1 MKNRRLPIV
10 THTVEVVRR
19 LRLERWTVIAV
30 SVSFIASL
38 AMLLVITEFRGL
50 SPRGGGGAWSAGS
63 IAEKDFVVEKDYQ
76 YVDEGATQERRDA
89 QADLVPPVFTL
100 STVAGATILS
110 TFDRFSQLLL
120 RTVRQGSSEE
130 KIFLSLQ
137 VEFPGQISRADLH
150 QVLASPDIAQMLQ
163 QTRNLLDATLARGI
177 TDLLAHRN
185 EAAAAGAVEVRRL
198 IDGRLQSE
206 EVPFEQVVT
215 RDNVVAQVQ
224 GHLPTTTTGDGA
236 RRAMIILVRIFAAEN
251 AFYDPEGTLLHR
263 NRARA
268 EVDLVTE
275 KLSRGQVLVR
285 RGDLITGSAAR
296 KIRALNDYTRT
307 VDINGII
314 GNTLFLGVIF
324 ALSLY
329 LLSMKTPPVPLR
341 RGHILLLLSVGLGYL
356 AISALVV
363 RFVAVP
369 EWMPVAVAIPTST
382 MAMLAAILVST
393 PVGVFFSLGASLAL
407 LPLTGMGVQGFLFA
421 FLSGIAATAVA
432 LDAEKRID
440 LIRAGLL
447 LSLADMLILLIVGLL
462 GNYDSRMIFSLLGW
476 GLMNGFLCGIL
487 TLGFLPIF
495 ELMLNAPTRFK
506 LMELSDLNSPI
517 FKRMLSQAPGT
528 YTHSISVAN
537 LAETACEAI
546 GANALLAR
554 VSAYYHDIGK
564 VDQADYFVENQK
576 AYNRHDEMRPSLS
589 VAVIKSHVRIGIEK
603 ARELNLPQAIID
615 IIAQHH
621 GRGLITFFYHRAV
634 KEGKNPRLSRDDYSY
649 PGARPKTKEA
659 AVLMLADTVE
669 AASRT
674 LKKPTEAR
682 LERFVQDMIMEKFT
696 SGELGDCSLT
706 LRDLELIRK
715 SFVRILEGYFH
726 TRIEYPRLAQPR
738 EHES

>member
-1 MKNRRLPIV
+1 MKNRRPLIV
-10 THTVEVVRR
+10 ARALEVVRR
-19 LRLERWTVIAV
+19 MRLERWTVIAV
-30 SVSFIASL
+30 GVSFVAAL
-38 AMLLVITEFRGL
+38 AMILVTTEFQSFSLRV
-50 SPRGGGGAWSAGS
+50 GGSSWNAGMV
-63 IAEKDFVVEKDYQ
+63 AEKDFVVEKDYQ
-76 YVDEGATQERRDA
+76 YVDENATQDRREA
-89 QADLVPPVFTL
+89 QATLVPPVFTL
-100 STVAGATILS
+100 NTVTGSTILS
-110 TFDRFSQLLL
+110 TFDRFGQILL
-120 RTVRQGSSEE
+120 RTLREGSSTE
-130 KIFLSLQ
+130 KVFLSLQ
-137 VEFPGQISRADLH
+137 VEFPDRISRSDLR
-150 QVLASPDIAQMLQ
+150 QIIALPDVAQTLQ
-163 QTRNLLDATLARGI
+163 ESRDLLDATLARGI
-177 TDLLAHRN
+177 TDLLAHRD
-185 EAAAAGAVEVRRL
+185 EAATAGAIEIRRL
-198 IDGRLQSE
+198 ENGRLQSE
-206 EVPFEQVVT
+206 EIPFEQVVT
-215 RDNVVAQVQ
+215 RDNVVAQIQ
-224 GHLPTTTTGDGA
+224 DHLPTTTAGDGT
-236 RRAMIILVRIFAAEN
+236 RRAMQILVRAFAAEN
-251 AFYDPEGTLLHR
+251 AFYDADSTLMHR

-285 RGDLITGSAAR
+285 RGDLVSEATAR

-307 VDINGII
+307 VDINGIV
-314 GNTLFLGVIF
+314 GATLFLAVIF
-324 ALSLY
+324 GLSLY

-341 RGHILLLLSVGLGYL
+341 RGHILLLLAVGLGYL
-356 AISALVV
+356 AVSALVV

-369 EWMPVAVAIPTST
+369 EWIPASVAIPTGT

-393 PVGVFFSLGASLAL
+393 PVGVFFSLAVSLAL
-407 LPLTGMGVQGFLFA
+407 LLLTGLGVQGFLFA
-421 FLSGIAATAVA
+421 FLSGIAATAVV
-432 LDAEKRID
+432 LNAEKRID
-440 LIRAGLL
+440 LVRAGLL
-447 LSLADMLILLIVGLL
+447 LSLADILILLIVGLL
-462 GNYDSRMIFSLLGW
+462 GNYDSRMILSLVGW
-476 GLMNGFLCGIL
+476 GLANGFLCGIL

-576 AYNRHDEMRPSLS
+576 AYNRHDQMRPSLS

-603 ARELNLPQAIID
+603 AHELNLPQAIID

-682 LERFVQDMIMEKFT
+682 LEKFVQDMIMEKFT
-696 SGELGDCSLT
+696 SGELGDSALT
-706 LRDLELIRK
+706 LRDLELIRR
-715 SFVRILEGYFH
+715 SFVHILEGYFH
-726 TRIEYPRLAQPR
+726 TRIEYPKLARPR
-738 EHES
+738 ESDS